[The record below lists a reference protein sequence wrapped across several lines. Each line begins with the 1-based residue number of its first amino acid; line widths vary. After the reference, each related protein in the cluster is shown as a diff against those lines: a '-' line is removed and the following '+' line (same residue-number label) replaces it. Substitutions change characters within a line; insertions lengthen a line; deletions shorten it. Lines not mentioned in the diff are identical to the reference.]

1 MLAVTV
7 AALENSAEQQT
18 HSVQILSY
26 LIGLEMYQ
34 HICILWLNIHFF

>member
-7 AALENSAEQQT
+7 AALENPTEQQT

-26 LIGLEMYQ
+26 LIGLEMYKRVY
-34 HICILWLNIHFF
+34 IMS